1 MSSFATDAPAAGEDL
16 DHTEGPPKNNSS
28 IFYKYEDIGAEE
40 ERFIALLSAVDT
52 KEKLID
58 MFKQYTVHPRLPRA
72 RLLQCAKAKKE
83 AVKESGLW
91 DAGVAKQFGQALK
104 ASRANEQKAGKYIE
118 AFHPEWARWRCAVIT
133 EGTIGDEEVIAQF
146 FDTEKTY
153 VIKAEKLKKL
163 PFMSIPMLQAA
174 ESCNIPR
181 LVSLLQT
188 DRKSVHI
195 IRTGCSLLISLTV
208 GRHERSVELNQTDCV
223 ALFCSLI
230 EERKHNSDDGD
241 TMESLLRVL
250 LNLACTEENIPRI
263 DEHSG
268 IDLIVS
274 AMRLF
279 PSHSGVQYAGAKTL
293 HNIALENRAISSR
306 INSLGAIE
314 IITTA
319 MERFS
324 RYDNLQEWAEKSIS
338 VIREFAS
345 QPEYSDCSTNSDS
358 DSSHDTDGP
367 LD

>member
-40 ERFIALLSAVDT
+40 ERFIALLSAVDM

-163 PFMSIPMLQAA
+163 PIKTQLYIQEKWP
-174 ESCNIPR
+174 
-181 LVSLLQT
+181 
-188 DRKSVHI
+188 
-195 IRTGCSLLISLTV
+195 
-208 GRHERSVELNQTDCV
+208 
-223 ALFCSLI
+223 
-230 EERKHNSDDGD
+230 ERKVF
-241 TMESLLRVL
+241 LLVIHSA
-250 LNLACTEENIPRI
+250 NLRQLI
-263 DEHSG
+263 HS
-268 IDLIVS
+268 
-274 AMRLF
+274 A
-279 PSHSGVQYAGAKTL
+279 
-293 HNIALENRAISSR
+293 
-306 INSLGAIE
+306 
-314 IITTA
+314 
-319 MERFS
+319 
-324 RYDNLQEWAEKSIS
+324 NLRQ
-338 VIREFAS
+338 VVY
-345 QPEYSDCSTNSDS
+345 QP
-358 DSSHDTDGP
+358 
-367 LD
+367 